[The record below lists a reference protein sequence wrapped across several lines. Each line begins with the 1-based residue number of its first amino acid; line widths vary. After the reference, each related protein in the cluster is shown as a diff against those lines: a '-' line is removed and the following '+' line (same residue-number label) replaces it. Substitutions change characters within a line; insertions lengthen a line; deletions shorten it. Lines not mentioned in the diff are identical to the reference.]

1 MYFTS
6 QKCIGL
12 GPHSLKR
19 LAHGLSVLG
28 TPCGSSRARHCKVSF
43 LSQYICGGHSSET
56 GVVLSAE
63 TVLEDI
69 FIFPDKDLETACL
82 YQSIFAFDQYV
93 SYLRKRYTLAWA
105 YDLSV
110 SAACIFHEHSLC
122 CWVFE

>member
-12 GPHSLKR
+12 GLHSLKR

-82 YQSIFAFDQYV
+82 YQSIFAFDQYEV
-93 SYLRKRYTLAWA
+93 TLGNVT
-105 YDLSV
+105 LSPGHM
-110 SAACIFHEHSLC
+110 IFQ
-122 CWVFE
+122 